1 MNKLNALAQR
11 PGYIAAFFGS
21 TAFLYQ
27 AYKIYQ
33 QGNIG
38 ASFHYTTIIFF
49 ILSQIAWI
57 YNAMKYKYYPSLFNS
72 SLIAVTY
79 LYFLYV
85 KFYYPSFMAVNE
97 EVYSSSRNQ
106 LTLHDEKKNPL
117 FLYKHI

>member
-1 MNKLNALAQR
+1 MNNINTMKNS

-27 AYKIYQ
+27 AFKIYQ
-33 QGNIG
+33 TGSIG

-49 ILSQIAWI
+49 IISQIAWI
-57 YNAMKYKYYPSLFNS
+57 YNAYKYKYYPSLFNS

-85 KFYYPSFMAVNE
+85 KIKYPSFMAVNE
-97 EVYSSSRNQ
+97 EVYSSSKNQ
-106 LTLHDEKKNPL
+106 LTVHDEKKNPL
-117 FLYKHI
+117 FLYKSV